1 VGIDAA
7 ARTVQSHNLWHRRE
21 EAKEEKDEEGGG
33 GEEEE
38 RRSEGEGGEGRLTVR
53 EREGDRSAAVGH

>member
-33 GEEEE
+33 EEGQRSVGKGEKE
-38 RRSEGEGGEGRLTVR
+38 
-53 EREGDRSAAVGH
+53 D